1 MTLDRAA
8 RIGVLPSVAVGLLRL
23 SVLALLL
30 GLITP
35 GGPLT

>member
-1 MTLDRAA
+1 MTLDRAG
-8 RIGVLPSVAVGLLRL
+8 RSVVLPGVAVGLLRL